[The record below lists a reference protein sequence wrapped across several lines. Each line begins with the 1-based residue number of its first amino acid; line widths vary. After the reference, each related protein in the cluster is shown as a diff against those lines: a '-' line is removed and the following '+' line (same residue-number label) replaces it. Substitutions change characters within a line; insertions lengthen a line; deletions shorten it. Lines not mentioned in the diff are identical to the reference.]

1 MDRHKSSSLNHTRLL
16 SHSSVGQKSRWA
28 QLVSLFLVSQ
38 DQNQGAS
45 RAVFLPRGS
54 GDESVSTLISCC
66 LIVPCSHRT
75 ETSVSLL
82 SVCRRSSL
90 ASRGHP
96 HSMTHDPLPH
106 LQSQQWPV
114 SHLESLSPPHLIHL
128 SNSCQRN
135 FCFLR
140 AQVMRLCPPGDLPI
154 LRPITI
160 MTLQSPF
167 IAVPS
172 FVFD

>member
-96 HSMTHDPLPH
+96 HSMTHTPYPIFKASNGLSH
-106 LQSQQWPV
+106 IWNL
-114 SHLESLSPPHLIHL
+114 SHLPTCFISLTPAREIS
-128 SNSCQRN
+128 
-135 FCFLR
+135 
-140 AQVMRLCPPGDLPI
+140 
-154 LRPITI
+154 
-160 MTLQSPF
+160 
-167 IAVPS
+167 
-172 FVFD
+172 VF